1 MAGRVLR
8 SSNGRFAGSTKGWMK
23 GVKRGGGRIS
33 AYASAP
39 STSRFSRNRTDIYV
53 QRTSGKLFK
62 GKYSVKVRTVSK
74 GELAAKRALIAASIA
89 VPQSTGI
96 ASAVHKSITVSRRG
110 QSKGQYTLARHQS
123 LGQAIKTARTGR
135 KKNRAIYKDLNGK
148 RSW

>member
-8 SSNGRFAGSTKGWMK
+8 SSNGRFAGSTKGWMA
-23 GVKRGGGRIS
+23 GVKRGSGRIS
-33 AYASAP
+33 AIANSP

-53 QRTSGKLFK
+53 RRTSGKLFK

-74 GELAAKRALIAASIA
+74 GELAAKRALVAASIA
-89 VPQSTGI
+89 VPQTTSITT
-96 ASAVHKSITVSRRG
+96 SAHTAITVSRRG
-110 QSKGQYTLARHQS
+110 KSKGQYTLARHQS
-123 LGQAIKTARTGR
+123 LGQALKTVRTGR

>member
-8 SSNGRFAGSTKGWMK
+8 SSNGRFAGSTKGWMA

-62 GKYSVKVRTVSK
+62 GKYSVQVRTVTK
-74 GELAAKRALIAASIA
+74 GELAAKRAMVAASIA
-89 VPQSTGI
+89 VPQSTSFTT
-96 ASAVHKSITVSRRG
+96 SAHTALTVRNRGKSKR
-110 QSKGQYTLARHQS
+110 QYTLARHQS
-123 LGQAIKTARTGR
+123 LGQAMKTVRTGR

>member
-39 STSRFSRNRTDIYV
+39 STSRFSRNRTDIYI

-62 GKYSVKVRTVSK
+62 GKYSVKVRTVTK
-74 GELAAKRALIAASIA
+74 GELAAKRALVAASIA

-96 ASAVHKSITVSRRG
+96 ATGAHTALTVNNRGKSKR
-110 QSKGQYTLARHQS
+110 QYTLARHQS

>member
-39 STSRFSRNRTDIYV
+39 STSRFSRNRTDIYI

-62 GKYSVKVRTVSK
+62 GKYSVKVRTVTK
-74 GELAAKRALIAASIA
+74 GELAAKRAMVAASIA

-96 ASAVHKSITVSRRG
+96 ATGAHTALTVHNR
-110 QSKGQYTLARHQS
+110 QNSKRQYTLARHQS
-123 LGQAIKTARTGR
+123 LGQAMKTARAGR

>member
-8 SSNGRFAGSTKGWMK
+8 SSNGRFAGSTKGWMA

-74 GELAAKRALIAASIA
+74 GELAAKRALVAASIA

-96 ASAVHKSITVSRRG
+96 TTGAHTALTANRRK
-110 QSKGQYTLARHQS
+110 QKKGQYTLARHQS
-123 LGQAIKTARTGR
+123 LGQAIKTANKGR
-135 KKNRAIYKDLNGK
+135 KKNREIYRDLNGK

>member
-8 SSNGRFAGSTKGWMK
+8 SSNGRFAGSTKGWMA
-23 GVKRGGGRIS
+23 GVKRGSGRIS
-33 AYASAP
+33 AIANSP

-53 QRTSGKLFK
+53 KRTSGKLFK

-74 GELAAKRALIAASIA
+74 GEIAAKRALVAASVA
-89 VPQSTGI
+89 VPQSTRV
-96 ASAVHKSITVSRRG
+96 ASAVHTSITLDRRN
-110 QSKGQYTLARHQS
+110 QTKGQYTLARHQS
-123 LGQAIKTARTGR
+123 LGQALKTARAGR

>member
-8 SSNGRFAGSTKGWMK
+8 SSNGRFAGSTKGWMA
-23 GVKRGGGRIS
+23 GVKRGGGQIS
-33 AYASAP
+33 AIANSP

-53 QRTSGKLFK
+53 RRTSGKLFK

-74 GELAAKRALIAASIA
+74 GELAAKRALVAASIA
-89 VPQSTGI
+89 VPQTTSITT
-96 ASAVHKSITVSRRG
+96 SAHTAITVSRRG
-110 QSKGQYTLARHQS
+110 KSKGQYTLARHQS
-123 LGQAIKTARTGR
+123 LGQALKTVRTGR

>member
-39 STSRFSRNRTDIYV
+39 STSRFSRNRTDIYI

-62 GKYSVKVRTVSK
+62 GKYSVKVRTVTK
-74 GELAAKRALIAASIA
+74 GELAAKRAMVAASIA
-89 VPQSTGI
+89 VPQSSGI
-96 ASAVHKSITVSRRG
+96 ATSAHTALTVHNRG
-110 QSKGQYTLARHQS
+110 KSKGQYTLARHQS
-123 LGQAIKTARTGR
+123 LGQAMKTVRTGR
-135 KKNRAIYKDLNGK
+135 KKNRAIYKELNGK

>member
-33 AYASAP
+33 AYANSP

-62 GKYSVKVRTVSK
+62 GKYSVKVRTVTK
-74 GELAAKRALIAASIA
+74 GELAAKRALVAASIA
-89 VPQSTGI
+89 VPQSTSI
-96 ASAVHKSITVSRRG
+96 ATGAHTALTVSRRG
-110 QSKGQYTLARHQS
+110 KSKGQYTLARHQS
-123 LGQAIKTARTGR
+123 LGQAMNTVRTGR

>member
-8 SSNGRFAGSTKGWMK
+8 SSNGRFAGSTKGWMA

-39 STSRFSRNRTDIYV
+39 STSRFSRNRTDIYI

-74 GELAAKRALIAASIA
+74 GELAAKRALVAASIA

-96 ASAVHKSITVSRRG
+96 ATGAHTALTVNNRNKSKR
-110 QSKGQYTLARHQS
+110 QYTLARHQS
-123 LGQAIKTARTGR
+123 LGQAIKTANKGR
-135 KKNRAIYKDLNGK
+135 KKNREIYKDLNGK